1 MAGFETRYAEAQ
13 RLASRERIRKAEQR
27 DRRRDG
33 GRFDADAAAFARRN
47 AEQHELVH
55 ERLTEGFIQRGDRQI
70 GGRWRFSVRE
80 MGLRS
85 EGNAVLQYFVT
96 LVPKGG
102 RARASWD
109 KANLAVQCRQKIL
122 TLDYPYIEL
131 NREFLAALRVDCD
144 GIFVSPE
151 SCVALLLEIV
161 RDGGIPC
168 LPHIMAGDLLPDG
181 SFSRPHFVWLLPQ
194 GSAVWRSDDNRCRTA
209 PVKLFDAVAR
219 GLAAALLDLGAD
231 PAAPTMTGRMKNPL
245 SPFWHTVTPNLDVWP
260 TLTEYADYVDTS
272 TDRAVLTRRAAAVQ
286 SGLGLMA
293 SNGVFD
299 ALREEGQRFLA
310 AWHFGADARMRGSRA
325 ALADHLHKALVAFAE
340 KSDLSDERV
349 SYVTGKVAS
358 YLAANFDAAKLEGC
372 RVRGRLAHVVEGMA
386 SVSARQAAGGRHA
399 AKANADRTLEK
410 MCTAYRAMT
419 GEVTKSALAEA
430 AGVSRRTVG
439 SRWSDMLAA
448 VDGRCAKQCIDKKVG
463 TLPAT
468 GEVQRRSV
476 SSDAATVLPA
486 AVRLTSIAKGK
497 ETVTGGGGACEGH
510 ADTDGDA
517 GMAQRPPEARG
528 RLVVSGTDA
537 VVDGDDLLAIVT
549 KGAPGTMHRSGV
561 MSVMAT
567 SPRATPRA
575 SYRGDVTEGSG
586 KAASSS
592 GGGDKAPPGSP

>member
-13 RLASRERIRKAEQR
+13 RLASRERVRKAEQR
-27 DRRRDG
+27 DRHRAG
-33 GRFDADAAAFARRN
+33 ERFDADAALFARRN
-47 AEQHELVH
+47 AEQRELVH
-55 ERLTEGFIQRGDRQI
+55 ERLTEGYIQRGDRQV

-85 EGNAVLQYFVT
+85 EDNPVLKYLVT
-96 LVPKGG
+96 LIPKGG

-131 NREFLAALRVDCD
+131 NRQFLAALRVDCD
-144 GIFVSPE
+144 GVFLSPE

-168 LPHIMAGDLLPDG
+168 LPHIIVGDLLPDG

-194 GSAVWRSDDNRCRTA
+194 GSAVWRSDDKRCRTG

-245 SPFWHTVTPNLDVWP
+245 SPFWHTMTPNLEVWP
-260 TLTEYADYVDTS
+260 TLTEYADHVDTS

-286 SGLGLMA
+286 SRLGLTA
-293 SNGVFD
+293 SNSIFD
-299 ALREEGQRFLA
+299 ALLTEARRHLA
-310 AWHFGADARMRGSRA
+310 AWHFGADTRMRGSRA
-325 ALADHLHKALVAFAE
+325 ALADHLHEALATFAAA
-340 KSDLSDERV
+340 SGLSDERV

-358 YLAANFDAAKLEGC
+358 HFAAHFDTERLEEPR
-372 RVRGRLAHVVEGMA
+372 RVRGRLAHVVDGMT
-386 SVSARQAAGGRHA
+386 SVAARQAAGGRHA

-410 MCTAYRAMT
+410 MCAAYRAM
-419 GEVTKSALAEA
+419 GGKVTKSALAEA

-448 VDGRCAKQCIDKKVG
+448 LDEGCAKQCKDKKVG

-468 GEVQRRSV
+468 GEVQRRGV

-486 AVRLTSIAKGK
+486 AVRLTSIAKGEK
-497 ETVTGGGGACEGH
+497 TVTGGGGACEGY
-510 ADTDGDA
+510 ADTVGDV
-517 GMAQRPPEARG
+517 GMVQRPPEARR
-528 RLVVSGTDA
+528 RLIVSGA
-537 VVDGDDLLAIVT
+537 VAAVDGDALPAIPVVHR
-549 KGAPGTMHRSGV
+549 GALRGRC
-561 MSVMAT
+561 
-567 SPRATPRA
+567 RA
-575 SYRGDVTEGSG
+575 
-586 KAASSS
+586 AA
-592 GGGDKAPPGSP
+592 